1 MPFHHKAREGRKDTP
16 KKLRVLRGDTN
27 HCAGFNQYHFRSIS
41 RLVAFILL
49 LPVAALAHQQG
60 AVDSNAFLVGFTH
73 PFGGIDHLLAM
84 LAVGMWGAL
93 LGIPALWMLPI
104 AFPMLMAVGGVAG
117 ILGLPLPSIEIGIA
131 LSVIV
136 LGAVILFAVKP
147 PLWGSLLIV
156 SFFAVFHG
164 YAHGIELPQQ
174 TDPLGYSLGFV
185 VATGSIHIAGILIG
199 FITHLPH
206 GVTLLRFCGGIFCTA
221 GVYLLVSL

>member
-1 MPFHHKAREGRKDTP
+1 MPKL
-16 KKLRVLRGDTN
+16 KKPIPTR
-27 HCAGFNQYHFRSIS
+27 FRSIYKQ
-41 RLVAFILL
+41 VVFISL
-49 LPVAALAHQQG
+49 LPVAAFAHQQG
-60 AVDSNAFLVGFTH
+60 AVDANAFLVGFAH

-93 LGIPALWMLPI
+93 LGMPALWTLPI

-117 ILGLPLPSIEIGIA
+117 ILGLPLPNIEIGIA

-136 LGAVILFAVKP
+136 LGAVILFAVRP
-147 PLWGSLLIV
+147 PLWSSLLIV

-185 VATGSIHIAGILIG
+185 VATGLIHIAGILIG
-199 FITHLPH
+199 FVTRLPN
-206 GVTLLRFCGGIFCTA
+206 GVTLLRICGGGFTA
-221 GVYLLVSL
+221 AGIYLLASL

>member
-1 MPFHHKAREGRKDTP
+1 MPFHHSAD
-16 KKLRVLRGDTN
+16 
-27 HCAGFNQYHFRSIS
+27 FNRYRFRSIY
-41 RLVAFILL
+41 RLATFTLLFPAAAF
-49 LPVAALAHQQG
+49 AHQQG
-60 AVDSNAFLVGFTH
+60 AVDSNALLVGFAH

-84 LAVGMWGAL
+84 LAVGMWGAI
-93 LGIPALWMLPI
+93 LGMPALWMLPI

-117 ILGLPLPSIEIGIA
+117 ILGLPLPSIELGIA

-136 LGAVILFAVKP
+136 LGAVILFALRP

-185 VATGSIHIAGILIG
+185 IATGLIHIAGILIG
-199 FITHLPH
+199 FVTRLPN
-206 GVTLLRFCGGIFCTA
+206 GEMLLRICGGGFAIA
-221 GVYLLVSL
+221 GIYLLVAL

>member
-1 MPFHHKAREGRKDTP
+1 VF
-16 KKLRVLRGDTN
+16 
-27 HCAGFNQYHFRSIS
+27 
-41 RLVAFILL
+41 
-49 LPVAALAHQQG
+49 AHQQG
-60 AVDSNAFLVGFTH
+60 AVDSNAFLVGFAH

-93 LGIPALWMLPI
+93 LGMPALWMLPI

-117 ILGLPLPSIEIGIA
+117 ILGMPLPSIELGIA

-136 LGAVILFAVKP
+136 LGAVILFAVRP

-156 SFFAVFHG
+156 SFFALFHG

-185 VATGSIHIAGILIG
+185 VATGLIHIAGILIG
-199 FITHLPH
+199 FVTRLPH
-206 GVTLLRFCGGIFCTA
+206 GVMLMRICGGVFSAA
-221 GVYLLVSL
+221 GIYLLVSL